1 LINKLPFIGWFLSFI
16 ANVSLAV
23 PFWLFW
29 THWGLGRL
37 YFYQLPPVYFYI
49 PFWDCVGLFL
59 ILGIFKGMLPTVISI
74 HQTNTNEKKA
84 KKTATATSK
93 RPLGNARAV

>member
-16 ANVSLAV
+16 ANVSLSV

-29 THWGLGRL
+29 THWGLGRT
-37 YFYQLPPVYFYI
+37 YFYQLPSVYFYI

-59 ILGIFKGMLPTVISI
+59 VLGILRGLLPTIVSI
-74 HQTNTNEKKA
+74 HQSNSGGSQSNSGDSLVK
-84 KKTATATSK
+84 S
-93 RPLGNARAV
+93 RRS